1 MVEMTET
8 AQILNTATD
17 SSLILL
23 DEIGRGTATFDGLAI
38 AWAVVEH
45 IHARTRAKTLFA
57 THYHE
62 LTELA
67 EQLSGVV
74 NLHVSVKEAGDNIV
88 FLRRVEPGKAD
99 RSYGIEVA
107 RLAGLPG
114 GVVERAR
121 SVLRMHEQ
129 REQTVSE
136 ELSIDP
142 ADAPVQVSFVNET
155 ERAVSEAIANTNID
169 ELRPIEALSLLAEW
183 QEKLGG
189 KR

>member
-1 MVEMTET
+1 M
-8 AQILNTATD
+8 
-17 SSLILL
+17 
-23 DEIGRGTATFDGLAI
+23 
-38 AWAVVEH
+38 
-45 IHARTRAKTLFA
+45 
-57 THYHE
+57 
-62 LTELA
+62 
-67 EQLSGVV
+67 SGVV

-114 GVVERAR
+114 AVVERSR

-136 ELSIDP
+136 ELSTDP
-142 ADAPVQVSFVNET
+142 TDAPLQVSFVNET

-183 QEKLGG
+183 KEKLDRE
-189 KR
+189 K